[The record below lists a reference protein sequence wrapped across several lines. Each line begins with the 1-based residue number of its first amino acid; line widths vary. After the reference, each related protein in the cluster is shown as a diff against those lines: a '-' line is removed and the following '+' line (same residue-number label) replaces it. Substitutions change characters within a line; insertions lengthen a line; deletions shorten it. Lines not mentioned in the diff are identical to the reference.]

1 MRPSHKQFA
10 PQYAS
15 MFGDASVVHAYQY
28 RPPYPPETFEMLI
41 SLLDPDAALRT
52 VRQADILRLWKK
64 CWSRLPG
71 VTRWASSVS
80 IH

>member
-1 MRPSHKQFA
+1 MRPGHKQFA

-52 VRQADILRLWKK
+52 VL
-64 CWSRLPG
+64 SR
-71 VTRWASSVS
+71 
-80 IH
+80 